1 MEVVEEFVKVITN
14 VGFPIAMCIYML
26 FENKKNTEKL
36 TDAVNNNTII
46 MQKILTKLDMDDDDK
61 K

>member
-1 MEVVEEFVKVITN
+1 MDVVEEIVKVITN